1 MGLLGQI
8 DGGRGF
14 GEELMS
20 DQSLQQV
27 VLSGLFA
34 EPRINATYIEVTAS
48 EGIVRLAG
56 HVERHLEKWL
66 AKLTAAHVSGVRAV
80 TEEIEVRFPRS
91 ALTDDE
97 TVGRALYL
105 LSLDVAIPPDRLFV
119 SFENGWITLT
129 GELDTPYQKNAAEM
143 DVCNLRGVLGVTN
156 KITLSSTVWPGDIGP
171 KVDDA

>member
-91 ALTDDE
+91 H
-97 TVGRALYL
+97 RATNTRPRWPRGCICRFRFCPMR
-105 LSLDVAIPPDRLFV
+105 SL
-119 SFENGWITLT
+119 
-129 GELDTPYQKNAAEM
+129 
-143 DVCNLRGVLGVTN
+143 C
-156 KITLSSTVWPGDIGP
+156 
-171 KVDDA
+171 